1 MELTQQ
7 QIDDIDNILL
17 TIDEDLSFEEKHEEV
32 MDTCLD
38 NGVFNLEDDEDGDL
52 YEEYSNL
59 VWDYLEE
66 KLEVS

>member
-17 TIDEDLSFEEKHEEV
+17 TIDEDISFEEKHEEV

-38 NGVFNLEDDEDGDL
+38 NGIFNLEG
-52 YEEYSNL
+52 NIQFRRRRRWGF
-59 VWDYLEE
+59 V
-66 KLEVS
+66 